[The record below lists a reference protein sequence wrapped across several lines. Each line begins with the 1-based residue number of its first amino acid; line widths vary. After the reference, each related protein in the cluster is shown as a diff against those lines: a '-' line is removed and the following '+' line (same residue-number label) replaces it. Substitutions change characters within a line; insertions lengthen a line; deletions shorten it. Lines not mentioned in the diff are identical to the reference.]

1 MTVTPFDKIKKS
13 LSDDIPSDLL
23 NYLPEKWEKIGN
35 VLIIKLS
42 KKLTN
47 YKNII
52 SREYAKNLIC
62 KTILNDVG
70 GISGE
75 YRKPNFELLFGL
87 KNSETV
93 HVENGVKFKL
103 DPQQIMFSSGN
114 MDERIRMSLI
124 SNTDEIVVDLFAGIG
139 YFSIPLAIY
148 SKPQRVYSCEINPVA
163 YNYLCD
169 NIVLNN
175 VTSIVQPM
183 LGDNKIVAPK
193 DVANR
198 VTMGFI
204 DKTYKYLPTA
214 INCLKNNTGI
224 IHYHDVYPKELVPKK
239 PIKTITEITESI
251 DVKANVLKYHS
262 IKSYA
267 PGINH
272 YVFDIELVKN
282 E

>member
-1 MTVTPFDKIKKS
+1 MAETPFDKIKNS

-42 KKLTN
+42 KKLAN
-47 YKNII
+47 FKNII
-52 SREYAKNLIC
+52 SQEYAKNLNC

-75 YRKPNFELLFGL
+75 YRKPNFELLFGS

-93 HVENGVKFKL
+93 HVENGVKFRL

-124 SNTDEIVVDLFAGIG
+124 SNTNEIVVDLFAGIG
-139 YFSIPLAIY
+139 YFSLPIARY
-148 SKPQRVYSCEINPVA
+148 SKPERVYSCEINPVA
-163 YNYLCD
+163 YNYLCN

-175 VTSIVQPM
+175 VTSIVQPI
-183 LGDNKIVAPK
+183 LGDNKKVAPK
-193 DVANR
+193 NVADR
-198 VTMGFI
+198 IIMGCI

-214 INCLKNNTGI
+214 INCLKNNSGI

-239 PIKTITEITESI
+239 PFKTITEITEPFNI
-251 DVKANVLKYHS
+251 KANLLKYHS

-267 PGINH
+267 PRINH